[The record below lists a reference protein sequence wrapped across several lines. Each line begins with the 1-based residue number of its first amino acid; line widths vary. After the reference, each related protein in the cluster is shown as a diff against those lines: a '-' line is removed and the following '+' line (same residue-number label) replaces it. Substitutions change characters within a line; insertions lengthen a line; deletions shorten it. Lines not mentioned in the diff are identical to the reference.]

1 MKVRE
6 VINYLMQFPVESE
19 FKVIL
24 NDKSAYFELCN
35 LTNKDGSKEVY
46 IDLDVEP

>member
-1 MKVRE
+1 MKVKE
-6 VINYLMQFPVESE
+6 VIDYLSEVDLDTE

-24 NDKSAYFELCN
+24 NDEPVYFELCN